1 MKHLLPPVKQYFKA
15 SLHAHSTV
23 SDGKLTPEEVRDAY
37 REEGF
42 QILAM
47 SDHSVIAEHQHLN
60 LPDFLMLTS
69 SEISVPEAP
78 YIKGQPY
85 TVRCRHLNIIGKDPY
100 RLWQPMYVPEEQMTG
115 YYEGTEHGG
124 MPRTYHNDNINAII
138 RRCNEE
144 GFLVIYNHPVWS
156 LEYYPDYIPMK
167 GLWGFEYRNTGSILS
182 GYDEN
187 NSRIYDDFLQQGNRM
202 VPVIADDM
210 HSRYVKGGIK
220 SLGGGWVMV
229 GAEKLEYGSVME
241 AMERGDVYASCGP
254 EIKSLVLDGDE
265 LTVVCSP
272 AVRVQLLTQTRHTKC
287 QYPEEGEAALTRAVF
302 KLTAWREKYSE
313 SPNSYIRLVVT
324 AADGTYAVTR
334 AYWKD
339 ELLND

>member
-1 MKHLLPPVKQYFKA
+1 MKHLLPPVKQYFKTC
-15 SLHAHSTV
+15 LHAHSTV

-37 REEGF
+37 RAEGF

-69 SEISVPEAP
+69 SEISISEAK
-78 YIKGQPY
+78 YIKGEPY
-85 TVRCRHLNIIGKDPY
+85 TVRCRHLNIISKDPY

-115 YYEGTEHGG
+115 YYKGTEHGG
-124 MPRTYHNDNINAII
+124 MPRTYDNENINAII
-138 RRCNEE
+138 DLCNKE

-156 LEYYPDYIPMK
+156 LEYYPDYSPMK
-167 GLWGFEYRNTGSILS
+167 GLWGFEYRNTGSIIS

-187 NSRIYDDFLQQGNRM
+187 NSRIYDDFLQLGNRM

-210 HSRYVKGGIK
+210 HSQKVKGGVK
-220 SLGGGWVMV
+220 SLGGGWVMI
-229 GAEKLEYGSVME
+229 GAEKLEYGCVME

-254 EIKSLVLDGDE
+254 EITSLTLDGDE
-265 LTVVCSP
+265 LTVTCSP
-272 AVRVQLLTQTRHTKC
+272 AVRVQLLTHTRNVKSQC
-287 QYPEEGEAALTRAVF
+287 PEEEEPLTQAVF
-302 KLTAWREKYSE
+302 NLKTWREKYSE
-313 SPNSYIRLVVT
+313 SPNSFIRLVVT
-324 AADGTYAVTR
+324 TADGTYAVTR

-339 ELLND
+339 ELFGM

>member
-1 MKHLLPPVKQYFKA
+1 MKHLLPPVKQYFKTC
-15 SLHAHSTV
+15 LHAHSTV

-37 REEGF
+37 RAEGF

-60 LPDFLMLTS
+60 LPDFLMLTG
-69 SEISVPEAP
+69 SEISIPEAL
-78 YIKGQPY
+78 YVKGEPY
-85 TVRCRHLNIIGKDPY
+85 TVRCRHINIISKDPY
-100 RLWQPMYVPEEQMTG
+100 RLWQPMYVPEEQMQTG
-115 YYEGTEHGG
+115 YYQGTEHGG
-124 MPRTYHNDNINAII
+124 MPRTYDNDNINAII
-138 RRCNEE
+138 DLCNKE
-144 GFLVIYNHPVWS
+144 GFLTIYNHPVWS

-167 GLWGFEYRNTGSILS
+167 GLWGFEYRNTGSIIS

-210 HSRYVKGGIK
+210 HSQKVKGGVK
-220 SLGGGWVMV
+220 SLGGGWVMI
-229 GAEKLEYGSVME
+229 GAEKLEYASVIE

-254 EIKSLVLDGDE
+254 EIKSLTLDGDE
-265 LTVVCSP
+265 LTIACSP
-272 AVRVQLLTQTRHTKC
+272 AVRIQLLTNNRNVKSQC
-287 QYPEEGEAALTRAVF
+287 PEEGQTLEQAVF
-302 KLTAWREKYSE
+302 NLKSWREKYSNG
-313 SPNSYIRLVVT
+313 PIGYIRLVVT

-339 ELLND
+339 ELEG